1 MALKD
6 QKEYAQ
12 ATSTSPAFET
22 EAETVGVATK
32 EAVKETQK
40 VADPVAAA
48 SVAATTATSKASAG
62 AVSTQVRSKLVVALA
77 GHKDIF
83 DTSTVSALSMATPRI
98 TGEQGSLKKNRSVK
112 VGTNLHLE
120 VISWNHRWA
129 LGCGEQTMND
139 EMKQLFRVSYD
150 NKTIDGEACSVEDY
164 INYLKSQGYDK
175 ARVSPYIDLFGYIT
189 WTKDGGDIAPDDREL
204 VLVQLSS
211 TSMGN
216 FTAFCV
222 SRGLLESRGVVQPS
236 EMIEIIAEDNT
247 KGSMSYTNMNFKAV
261 K

>member
-6 QKEYAQ
+6 QPEMTKAA
-12 ATSTSPAFET
+12 ATTPAFET

-32 EAVKETQK
+32 EVAKETTK
-40 VADPVAAA
+40 TSDPIAAA
-48 SVAATTATSKASAG
+48 AAVANTAIAKASAG
-62 AVSTQVRSKLVVALA
+62 AVSTQVRSKLVIAFS

-83 DTSTVSALSMATPRI
+83 DTATVSALSMATPRI

-112 VGTNLHLE
+112 LGTSLRLE

-150 NKTIDGEACSVEDY
+150 NKTVDGEGCSIESY
-164 INYLKSQGYDK
+164 IEGLKAQGYEK
-175 ARVSPYIDLFGYIT
+175 AKVSPYCDLFGYIT

-204 VLVQLSS
+204 ALVQLSA
-211 TSMGN
+211 TSLGN

-222 SRGLLESRGVVQPS
+222 SRGLLESRGTVQPS
-236 EMIEIIAEDNT
+236 EMIEITAEDNT
-247 KGSMSYTNMNFKAV
+247 KGSMSYTNMSFKAV